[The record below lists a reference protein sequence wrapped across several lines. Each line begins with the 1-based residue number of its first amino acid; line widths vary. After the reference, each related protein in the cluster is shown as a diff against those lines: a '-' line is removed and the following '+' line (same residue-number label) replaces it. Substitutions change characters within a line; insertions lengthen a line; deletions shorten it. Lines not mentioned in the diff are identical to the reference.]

1 MVGSG
6 IVKEKV
12 FDFETTD
19 FIPPQNLAMDRHT
32 TSTSKSTRAF
42 YPTAPSFTTANCRA
56 AFKRRS
62 GIVVAQ
68 IIFLFDLLGQ
78 LG

>member
-12 FDFETTD
+12 IDFETTD

-32 TSTSKSTRAF
+32 TSTSKSTIGSPF
-42 YPTAPSFTTANCRA
+42 NPTFASIDTTDCRT
-56 AFKRRS
+56 AFKRRLES
-62 GIVVAQ
+62 G
-68 IIFLFDLLGQ
+68 FEKRFSFSFFG
-78 LG
+78 